1 MSTSD
6 AFWNQ
11 FEKFIKDEHSMTL
24 DEFVGN
30 FTKSGDGF
38 RERFETISEILILH
52 SPKDNKGQERR

>member
-24 DEFVGN
+24 DEFVEN
-30 FTKSGDGF
+30 LTKSGDGF
-38 RERFETISEILILH
+38 RDRFEKTCEILLLH
-52 SPKDNKGQERR
+52 SPKDNIEQERR